1 VKRYAQ
7 LRIEPLALMLM
18 LMFGMILTSTIVYSY
33 SDPAFSFSP
42 PSSNT
47 VQGKEVPSIMGVKI
61 TYPSSGLRVTAGSP
75 LTIFG
80 TSTDNQTTNCTVS
93 IGSDRKEPYQRAL
106 AAGPK
111 LPDDYSTWM
120 FTDSGDSHLITKGAN
135 QISAVLSCNFGS
147 IVLTKYHSVNI
158 IGVDSSPQPPST
170 YATDNI
176 QNSNRVTEIEK
187 ETHTQK
193 FSQETKNNHADPF
206 LFVMPTPNN
215 NTIMSKTPFQSSKS
229 NLYDKRQLKESV
241 SIEPASNPNY
251 ITSRATIDQDNMTAP
266 EANRSTALLK
276 TQSNKADTYAIGSN
290 TTSTINSLPRTV
302 KSTITIEPATITN
315 NDNVSTGFKEKG
327 NSTFMLNYRGK
338 LHPIKY
344 QITGSSVKGISVE
357 KDNTTL
363 LLDISSTSNGKLIIE
378 LPRSL
383 IDSKK
388 QGNIDDDYV
397 VFVNGQYTA
406 ADEIKKN
413 AQSRTL
419 LIYFGGGSD
428 AIEISGTYIMPEF
441 GVVTPLIFTATIL
454 GVILVSMK
462 YRSKINSWSN
472 DR

>member
-1 VKRYAQ
+1 
-7 LRIEPLALMLM
+7 
-18 LMFGMILTSTIVYSY
+18 
-33 SDPAFSFSP
+33 
-42 PSSNT
+42 
-47 VQGKEVPSIMGVKI
+47 
-61 TYPSSGLRVTAGSP
+61 
-75 LTIFG
+75 
-80 TSTDNQTTNCTVS
+80 
-93 IGSDRKEPYQRAL
+93 
-106 AAGPK
+106 
-111 LPDDYSTWM
+111 M
-120 FTDSGDSHLITKGAN
+120 FTDSRDSHLITKGAN
-135 QISAVLSCNFGS
+135 QIFAVLSCNFGS

-193 FSQETKNNHADPF
+193 FSQETKNDHADPF
-206 LFVMPTPNN
+206 LFVMPNPNN
-215 NTIMSKTPFQSSKS
+215 NTVMSKTPFQSSKS

-276 TQSNKADTYAIGSN
+276 TQSNKADTYAIGAN

-338 LHPIKY
+338 MHPIKY
-344 QITGSSVKGISVE
+344 QITGGSVKGISVE

-363 LLDISSTSNGKLIIE
+363 LFDISSTSNGKLIIE

-413 AQSRTL
+413 AQTRTL
-419 LIYFGGGSD
+419 LIYFEGGSD
-428 AIEISGTYIMPEF
+428 VIEISGTYIMPEF
-441 GVVTPLIFTATIL
+441 GVVTPLVFTVTLL

-462 YRSKINSWSN
+462 YRSKIISCRNQ
-472 DR
+472 

>member
-18 LMFGMILTSTIVYSY
+18 LTFGMILTSTIVYSY
-33 SDPAFSFSP
+33 FDPAFSFSS

-80 TSTDNQTTNCTVS
+80 TSTDNQTTNCIVS
-93 IGSDRKEPYQRAL
+93 IGSDTKEPYQRAL

-120 FTDSGDSHLITKGAN
+120 FTDSRDSHLITKGAN
-135 QISAVLSCNFGS
+135 QIFAVLSCNFGS

-206 LFVMPTPNN
+206 LFVMPNPNN
-215 NTIMSKTPFQSSKS
+215 NTVMSKTPFQSSKS

-276 TQSNKADTYAIGSN
+276 TQSNKADTYAIGAN

-338 LHPIKY
+338 MHPIKY
-344 QITGSSVKGISVE
+344 QITGGSIKGISVE

-413 AQSRTL
+413 AQTRTL
-419 LIYFGGGSD
+419 LIYFEGGSD

-441 GVVTPLIFTATIL
+441 GVVTPLVFTVTLLA
-454 GVILVSMK
+454 VILVSMK
-462 YRSKINSWSN
+462 YRSKIISWRN
-472 DR
+472 Q